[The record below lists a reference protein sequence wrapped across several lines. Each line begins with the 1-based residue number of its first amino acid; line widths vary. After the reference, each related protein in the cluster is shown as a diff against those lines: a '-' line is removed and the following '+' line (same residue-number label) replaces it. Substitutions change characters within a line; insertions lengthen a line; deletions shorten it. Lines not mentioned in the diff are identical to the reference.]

1 MAVALGQEKL
11 EDQEVLAA
19 VVALA
24 AEVVDQ
30 ETIHL
35 LHPYKVMTVVQEI
48 QVMIKAEVQ
57 AAEEPV
63 QSVKVALDPKAAV
76 QETIIQ

>member
-1 MAVALGQEKL
+1 LVRPSRRTRRFW
-11 EDQEVLAA
+11 AA

-24 AEVVDQ
+24 AEALDQ

-57 AAEEPV
+57 AAEEPEELV
-63 QSVKVALDPKAAV
+63 MQDRALKAAV
-76 QETIIQ
+76 